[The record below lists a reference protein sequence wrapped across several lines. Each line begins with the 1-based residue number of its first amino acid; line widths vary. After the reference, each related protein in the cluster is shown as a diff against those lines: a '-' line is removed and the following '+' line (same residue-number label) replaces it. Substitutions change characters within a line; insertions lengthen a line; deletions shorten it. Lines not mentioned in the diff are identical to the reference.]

1 MKKLSYSKYMLYH
14 VAGAGILGI
23 LGDLIYLIPGLVA
36 QVISLI
42 CLCGAVSLLWWG
54 MKRPVDEP
62 DELTLKV
69 ISKSN
74 TIAILVTMIIALFF
88 LIIEGITKIIGYS
101 VQVDLFK
108 CIGTVGMM
116 WVWLYMTVMGL
127 SYKKFEEE

>member
-14 VAGAGILGI
+14 SACAGLLGMAGN
-23 LGDLIYLIPGLVA
+23 LINLVPGLVP
-36 QVISLI
+36 QVISVIL
-42 CLCGAVSLLWWG
+42 LCGAVFLLAWG

-74 TIAILVTMIIALFF
+74 MVAILVTMIIALFF

-108 CIGTVGMM
+108 FIGTVGVL

-127 SYKKFEEE
+127 SYKRFEEE